1 MVWSY
6 LYTHFI
12 LYHMIHLY
20 RFCLISLCIPL
31 SFLSLQAQ
39 TFTVS
44 DTLHEMVFEQDQ
56 FVVYSYSTL
65 DNLTD
70 TDLNM
75 GWKKTFPR
83 PFPTSWDNTIEVPD
97 TFYTAGETSG
107 TFILEADPA
116 IPEKVVCQF
125 YPNNTLATANV
136 IVRIFNLAD
145 TTEYI
150 DIEWSAKSI
159 PGTTSLDPSVQAS
172 RLLLYP
178 NPTQDGCMVEVPA
191 SMNHATA
198 KVVDAQGRM
207 LLSIPNLSPGPNRIS
222 TTELTAGLYWIL
234 LENSEGQQTAGTPLH
249 IVRD

>member
-1 MVWSY
+1 
-6 LYTHFI
+6 
-12 LYHMIHLY
+12 MIHLC
-20 RFCLISLCIPL
+20 RFCLISFCITL
-31 SFLSLQAQ
+31 SFLSLEAQ

-44 DTLHEMVFEQDQ
+44 DTLHELVFEQDQ

-75 GWKKTFPR
+75 GWKKAFPR
-83 PFPTSWDNTIEVPD
+83 PFPGSWDNTIEVPD

-107 TFILEADPA
+107 TFILEANPA

-145 TTEYI
+145 TTEYV

-159 PGTTSLDPSVQAS
+159 PGTTNLDPSVQAS
-172 RLLLYP
+172 GLLLYP
-178 NPTQDGCMVEVPA
+178 NPTQDECVVQVPA
-191 SMNHATA
+191 GISPATA
-198 KVVDAQGRM
+198 KVVDAKGRI

-222 TTELTAGLYWIL
+222 TTDLVEGLYWVFL
-234 LENSEGQQTAGTPLH
+234 QGSKGQQKAGTPLQ